1 MLAHTLLVASVLA
14 LQPAP
19 GAAPGT
25 APGAGP
31 GTGPAPQPVPAVQPA
46 PFATVTRADMA
57 AAYLRFE
64 KIYRALPDK
73 AQRTREANQ
82 AFDRATAAFF
92 GANMSGAIRVL
103 NESADALAAA
113 PASPAPDRRLA
124 SSLRVWI
131 DPPVW
136 VRGTTPAPRIRV
148 RQFYTVTSDDVLAA
162 PLQATLRVH
171 VLPLDADGEFS
182 TTIDVSQPAARA
194 DAAEPTPEVTAEV
207 PLDPA
212 FLEKAAGAYAV
223 VWGVGEELDQSP
235 VQFSVLSQPTDAFLA
250 GVRPR
255 IDALKPT
262 GEVSASAIAT
272 LRGKAALISPI
283 PDPFEAASF
292 MTSVSALMESLAD
305 ELTLAEAGKNPF
317 KARAGRT
324 WRLLVTDQGL
334 APYNVYA
341 PAKPPTTRWPV
352 VIAFHGAGGDE
363 FMFMSG
369 YGDGELRRQ
378 ADERGFLAVSP
389 RAELFMNNPANL
401 EKLLD
406 ELARDHAIDRS
417 RVYLVGHSMGGAAV
431 TTLASARPG
440 LIAGGAA
447 LAGGGRIASGPTAP
461 VLIIAAQFDPI
472 IPAARLELAAQ
483 EAAKAGLPVEFRK
496 SLNQGH
502 TLMVGDTLGEA
513 LDWLLPRT
521 LQQGAP

>member
-1 MLAHTLLVASVLA
+1 MLAHTLVVASILA
-14 LQPAP
+14 AQPTPGSAPGPEPGTPGQPAP
-19 GAAPGT
+19 
-25 APGAGP
+25 
-31 GTGPAPQPVPAVQPA
+31 AVEPA
-46 PFATVTRADMA
+46 PFATVTRADLA

-92 GANMSGAIRVL
+92 GGNMTAAIRSL
-103 NESADALAAA
+103 HDAADALAAA
-113 PASPAPDRRLA
+113 PAAPAPDRRLA

-148 RQFYTVTSDDVLAA
+148 RQFSTVTSDDALAA
-162 PLQATLRVH
+162 PLRATLRVH
-171 VLPLDADGEFS
+171 VLPLDSDGEFS

-194 DAAEPTPEVTAEV
+194 NAADPTPEVTAEV
-207 PLDPA
+207 PIDPA
-212 FLEKAAGAYAV
+212 FLESAGGAYAV
-223 VWGVGEELDQSP
+223 VWGVGEELDQAP

-255 IDALKPT
+255 LEALKPA
-262 GEVSASAIAT
+262 GELSASAIAT

-292 MTSVSALMESLAD
+292 MTSVSALMDSLAV

-317 KARAGRT
+317 KGRTGRT
-324 WRLLVTDQGL
+324 WRLLTTDQGL
-334 APYNVYA
+334 APYNIHT
-341 PAKPPTTRWPV
+341 PAQAPTTPWPV

-363 FMFMSG
+363 FMFMTG

-378 ADERGFLAVSP
+378 ADQRGFLAVSP

-401 EKLLD
+401 EKLIE
-406 ELARDHAIDRS
+406 ELARDHTIDRA
-417 RVYLVGHSMGGAAV
+417 RIYLLGHSMGAGAV
-431 TTLASARPG
+431 TSLASARPD
-440 LIAGGAA
+440 LVAAGVA
-447 LAGGGRIASGPTAP
+447 LAGGGRMTKGPIAP
-461 VLIIAAQFDPI
+461 VLMIAAQFDPI
-472 IPAARLELAAQ
+472 IPSARLEVAAQ
-483 EAAKAGLPVEFRK
+483 EAAAAGLPVEFRK
-496 SLNQGH
+496 ASNQGH

-513 LDWLLPRT
+513 LDWLWPRT
-521 LQQGAP
+521 LRAPKP